1 MIQVNN
7 KNAFNV
13 ADFWGHDGNF
23 FVKHFIREQE
33 QFCQRQRSDNI
44 IDKNIT
50 QTEPLIKQFNKYIKL
65 IIVKYT
71 RYSAEGWCIIAC
83 TAS

>member
-33 QFCQRQRSDNI
+33 QFCQR
-44 IDKNIT
+44 
-50 QTEPLIKQFNKYIKL
+50 
-65 IIVKYT
+65 
-71 RYSAEGWCIIAC
+71 
-83 TAS
+83 